1 MKIVYFISSILGA
14 GGMQRVLSTKAN
26 YLTDVL
32 GYDVTIVTT
41 DNGKGNPLFHFSPKI
56 KFIDLGIA
64 YVGYNFIEKLVNRL
78 TQRIKLKKKLHA
90 VLHELKPDIAISMF
104 QNEASFLPSVKD
116 GSIKVIE
123 SHNCRYYR
131 LLRNENFIN
140 RFVSRLR
147 FHNDYRIIKRYDAFV
162 TLTQED
168 KEDWPSS
175 EKIHVIPNP
184 LTIECEGIAGFN
196 GKRVIAVGRFDYQ
209 KGYDNLVKAWAIVE
223 GKHPDWELLIV
234 GSHDNVA
241 YVGYIKNL
249 ITELGL
255 KRVVLRPATKNIN
268 EEYLNS
274 NMLVLTSN
282 FEGFG
287 LILTEAM
294 SVGLP
299 LVSFDCK
306 CGPSDIIK
314 DGENG
319 FLVKDKNI
327 EIFADRV
334 CRLIEDPDL
343 HARMSAKALRHSKL
357 YDPDNIMAQ
366 WASLFDELMI
376 SKKKP

>member
-1 MKIVYFISSILGA
+1 MKIVYFISSILGI

-26 YLTDVL
+26 YLADILEHDV
-32 GYDVTIVTT
+32 IIITT
-41 DNGKGNPLFHFSPKI
+41 DNGKGNPSFHFSPNI

-64 YVGYNFIEKLVNRL
+64 YVGYNFIGKLINRL

-90 VLHELKPDIAISMF
+90 ALNELKPDIAISMF
-104 QNEASFLPSVKD
+104 QNEASFLQSAKD

-147 FHNDYRIIKRYDAFV
+147 FHNEYRIIKKYDAFV

-184 LTIECEGIAGFN
+184 LTIEYEGNAGFN
-196 GKRVIAVGRFDYQ
+196 GKRVIAAGRFDYQ
-209 KGYDNLVKAWAIVE
+209 KGYDNLVKAWALVE
-223 GKHPDWELLIV
+223 RRHPDWELLII
-234 GSHDNVA
+234 GSHDDTA
-241 YVGYIKNL
+241 YVNYIKKL
-249 ITELGL
+249 IEELEL
-255 KRVVLRPATKNIN
+255 RRVFLHPATKTI
-268 EEYLNS
+268 EKEYLQS

-287 LILTEAM
+287 LVLTEAM

-299 LVSFDCK
+299 LVSFNCK
-306 CGPSDIIK
+306 CGPSDIIR

-319 FLVKDKNI
+319 FLVKNKNL
-327 EIFADRV
+327 EVFAERI
-334 CRLIEDPDL
+334 CRLIEDKNL
-343 HARMSAKALRHSKL
+343 HARMSAKALEYSKL
-357 YDPDNIMAQ
+357 YEVDTIMAQ
-366 WASLFDELMI
+366 WTSLFEKLLE
-376 SKKKP
+376 SKGK